1 MWKKKVKL
9 TVPEKACQIL
19 AESKASKTS
28 AGESFRILSIGCG
41 DGTFDAIVLQAMI
54 NKYPDIKI
62 CYTGIDIDEDTCQR
76 AMKKLSPLKT
86 DGGKVEISVLKRDM
100 HALNA
105 DIPPCNLI
113 LAMHSLYYATD
124 IRKVL
129 SDIRA
134 LLKTDGK

>member
-1 MWKKKVKL
+1 MEKKINL
-9 TVPEKACQIL
+9 AVPEKACQVL
-19 AESKASKTS
+19 AESQASKIS
-28 AGESFRILSIGCG
+28 AGGPFRILSIGCG

-76 AMKKLSPLKT
+76 AMKELSPLKT
-86 DGGKVEISVLKRDM
+86 DGSKVEISVLNRDM
-100 HALNA
+100 HTLNA
-105 DIPPCNLI
+105 EIPPCDLI
-113 LAMHSLYYATD
+113 LAMHSLYYAMD

-129 SDIRA
+129 TDIRS

>member
-1 MWKKKVKL
+1 MEKKVKL

-28 AGESFRILSIGCG
+28 AGEPFRILSIGCG

-76 AMKKLSPLKT
+76 AMKELSPLKT
-86 DGGKVEISVLKRDM
+86 DSGKVEINVLNMDM
-100 HALNA
+100 NSLNA
-105 DIPPCNLI
+105 EILPCDVI
-113 LAMHSLYYATD
+113 IAMHSLYYATD

-129 SDIRA
+129 TDIHA